1 MRSLILLTTEFPFGK
16 KEPFLEN
23 ELSIIADSF
32 DRVIIYALY
41 AKGDARNIVFPPN
54 VEFYKVIRRRKSL
67 YPFIRLLFSISFYK
81 EFLRLIILRKHI
93 IGRLY
98 HLIKFSYYTFQS
110 FSFIK
115 KDLSKLNIKSGG
127 SDLYFYSYWLV
138 EHAYIALK
146 LKKVF
151 KGKIA
156 FSRAH
161 GYDLYEYRD
170 PYKYIPYRKLL
181 TNGLDYI
188 FPISFNG
195 KDVLKKYGG
204 KTTIKVSHLGTK
216 DYGIGPLLEEG
227 PFLLVSCSWCTAVK
241 RINLIIEALSIIN
254 NISIKWVHFGDGHL
268 LNYLKEIADKELKSN
283 IKYHFKGSISNQ
295 DLMHFYET
303 NHVDLFINVSS
314 SEGIPV
320 SIMEALSFGIP
331 VIATNV
337 GGVPEIIQDSK
348 NGILLDV
355 NCSAGE
361 IADAI
366 IKYINLDK
374 PSITQL
380 SQNARSF
387 WIKNYSADTNYN
399 IFYSILLGKND

>member
-1 MRSLILLTTEFPFGK
+1 
-16 KEPFLEN
+16 
-23 ELSIIADSF
+23 
-32 DRVIIYALY
+32 
-41 AKGDARNIVFPPN
+41 
-54 VEFYKVIRRRKSL
+54 
-67 YPFIRLLFSISFYK
+67 
-81 EFLRLIILRKHI
+81 
-93 IGRLY
+93 
-98 HLIKFSYYTFQS
+98 
-110 FSFIK
+110 
-115 KDLSKLNIKSGG
+115 
-127 SDLYFYSYWLV
+127 
-138 EHAYIALK
+138 
-146 LKKVF
+146 
-151 KGKIA
+151 
-156 FSRAH
+156 
-161 GYDLYEYRD
+161 
-170 PYKYIPYRKLL
+170 
-181 TNGLDYI
+181 
-188 FPISFNG
+188 
-195 KDVLKKYGG
+195 
-204 KTTIKVSHLGTK
+204 
-216 DYGIGPLLEEG
+216 
-227 PFLLVSCSWCTAVK
+227 
-241 RINLIIEALSIIN
+241 
-254 NISIKWVHFGDGHL
+254 
-268 LNYLKEIADKELKSN
+268 
-283 IKYHFKGSISNQ
+283 
-295 DLMHFYET
+295 MHFYET